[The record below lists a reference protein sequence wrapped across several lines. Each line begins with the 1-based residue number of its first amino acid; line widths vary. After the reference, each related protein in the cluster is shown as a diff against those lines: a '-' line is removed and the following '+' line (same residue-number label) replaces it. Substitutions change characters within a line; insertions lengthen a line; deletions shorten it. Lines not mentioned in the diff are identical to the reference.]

1 MRRKTNFEQVPLE
14 RIKKV
19 IEESKQ
25 KELTELDPGMGKK
38 NLDPLHQLP
47 LGGIRR
53 RWNGRKA

>member
-14 RIKKV
+14 LIKKV

-25 KELTELDPGMGKK
+25 KELTELDTGREKK
-38 NLDPLHQLP
+38 NLDPSHQLR
-47 LGGIRR
+47 LGGIRH